1 MTQGNYPPKLNL
13 QTNTPE
19 TFVLPFG
26 DYKEVNGQYGTNFL
40 YTAEI
45 HGVRHGLFA
54 DVKLHQAMLQ
64 AGIAPGVELTV
75 TKTQEAFE
83 TEDGE
88 PRRIN
93 SYLVENGTGTPTQA
107 APVAPVAQV
116 AQVAQG
122 AVMTAPEPAG
132 EALET
137 FQLQARHFKRCIA
150 QAEKIYTDLG
160 FVVDKASPES
170 INSAAA
176 TLFIQTCKSL
186 DLRSLS
192 PPQAAPA
199 PTDAHDNTTPSQSL
213 PLTPLPAPPPPQVEL
228 PPQQNGGGGGG
239 ADYDDDLPFAP
250 VY

>member
-1 MTQGNYPPKLNL
+1 MTQGNYDHPPKLIPKI
-13 QTNTPE
+13 NTPV
-19 TFVLPFG
+19 TFTLPFG
-26 DYKEVNGQYGTNFL
+26 DYKEIETQYGTSWK
-40 YTAEI
+40 YAAEI
-45 HGVRHGLFA
+45 AGVRRTLFA
-54 DVKLHQAMLQ
+54 DLKLHNAMMD

-75 TKTQEAFE
+75 TKTQESYE
-83 TEDGE
+83 KDGQ

-93 SYLVENGTGTPTQA
+93 TYLVENGTGTPTQA
-107 APVAPVAQV
+107 AP
-116 AQVAQG
+116 VAQG

-199 PTDAHDNTTPSQSL
+199 PTDAHNNTTPSQSL